1 MTRAA
6 ARCAAILG
14 LTIVILGGAATSV
27 RAACEQQFDSTFALI
42 QSAIF
47 ERRGCTSSL
56 CHDGASAMGGL
67 NLTAGTS
74 YDNLV
79 DAEVGS
85 IPPGPRMRRVWPAKK
100 ENSLVLNVSQ
110 TPGQ

>member
-1 MTRAA
+1 MKRSALRAVSVACLIGSA
-6 ARCAAILG
+6 ALVLPA
-14 LTIVILGGAATSV
+14 V
-27 RAACEQQFDSTFALI
+27 RADAGDCAQQFDSTFALI

-56 CHDGASAMGGL
+56 CHDASASGGL

-79 DAEVGS
+79 DAAVRS
-85 IPPGPRMRRVWPAKK
+85 IPPGPRCAASGRRRRRTACC
-100 ENSLVLNVSQ
+100 
-110 TPGQ
+110 G